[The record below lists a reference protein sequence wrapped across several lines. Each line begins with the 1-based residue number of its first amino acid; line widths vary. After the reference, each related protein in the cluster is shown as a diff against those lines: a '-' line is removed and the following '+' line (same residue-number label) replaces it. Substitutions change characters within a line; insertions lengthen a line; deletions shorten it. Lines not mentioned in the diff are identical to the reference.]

1 MLVIQ
6 APMEQVGQAELQVRL
21 EQRVQQE
28 LLVTQ
33 ALTVLVELEVL
44 LVEPVELAIHQAL
57 LRLKEIMEEAGEQ
70 AVQPVVVEFLLFVM
84 IKWS

>member
-44 LVEPVELAIHQAL
+44 LVEL
-57 LRLKEIMEEAGEQ
+57 EQ
-70 AVQPVVVEFLLFVM
+70 RVRQVTQETPEQMV
-84 IKWS
+84 

>member
-6 APMEQVGQAELQVRL
+6 APMEQVGRAELQVRL

-44 LVEPVELAIHQAL
+44 LVEL
-57 LRLKEIMEEAGEQ
+57 EQ
-70 AVQPVVVEFLLFVM
+70 RVRQVTQETPEQMV
-84 IKWS
+84 

>member
-1 MLVIQ
+1 MLVTQ

-33 ALTVLVELEVL
+33 ALTVLVEPEVL
-44 LVEPVELAIHQAL
+44 
-57 LRLKEIMEEAGEQ
+57 
-70 AVQPVVVEFLLFVM
+70 PVVRA
-84 IKWS
+84 IKALRVTQETPEQMV